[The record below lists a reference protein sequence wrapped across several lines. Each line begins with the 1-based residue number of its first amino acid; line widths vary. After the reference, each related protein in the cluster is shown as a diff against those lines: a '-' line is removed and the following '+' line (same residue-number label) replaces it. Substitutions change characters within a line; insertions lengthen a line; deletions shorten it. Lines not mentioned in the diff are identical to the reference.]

1 MGNAREPKGVSE
13 RYTRREVARI
23 LGLEERQ
30 LAYWERLRLVRSR
43 ARWGERFYAFNDLVA
58 LQTIKHLAA
67 NRIPAA
73 RLRRALEAMEQR
85 LGCLRAPLSALRVWQ
100 RGGQVIVIPPAPYH
114 QPFEPLSG
122 QFVLPFQQSDAAEK
136 TTTVTSRTAQE
147 WFDMGMATDSR
158 RETLPQAVEA
168 YRRAIELAP
177 KWVDARINLG
187 TALYQMSELD
197 EAKRAFDAAL
207 AIDEDSATA
216 HFNVGCVLDDLEEY
230 ERAIHHLRR
239 AAAIAPQ
246 HADTHFNL
254 ALALE
259 KRGKAGKARE
269 HWATYLRLQP
279 RGPWADYARSKLRT
293 AGRPPGTRL
302 TPIPFPETR
311 ARAAA
316 ASASA
321 SPSETP
327 RSNE

>member
-1 MGNAREPKGVSE
+1 MNE

-58 LQTIKHLAA
+58 LQTIKHLGA

-73 RLRRALEAMEQR
+73 RLRRALEAMESR

-114 QPFEPLSG
+114 QPFEPLTG
-122 QFVLPFQQSDAAEK
+122 QFVLPFQNCE
-136 TTTVTSRTAQE
+136 TTTKTAAVAARTAEE
-147 WFDMGMATDSR
+147 WFEMGMATDAR

-168 YRRAIELAP
+168 YRRAIELSP
-177 KWVDARINLG
+177 GWVDARINLG
-187 TALYQMSELD
+187 TAHYQMSELG
-197 EAKRAFDAAL
+197 EARRAFES
-207 AIDEDSATA
+207 AIEADEGSATA
-216 HFNVGCVLDDLEEY
+216 HFNLGCVLDDLEEY
-230 ERAIHHLRR
+230 DKAILHLRR
-239 AAAIAPQ
+239 AANIAPQ

-254 ALALE
+254 ALVLE
-259 KRGKAGKARE
+259 KRGKTGKARE

-279 RGPWADYARSKLRT
+279 RGPWAEYARTRLRT
-293 AGRPPGTRL
+293 ANRPPGTKL

-316 ASASA
+316 AAS
-321 SPSETP
+321 SHSETP
-327 RSNE
+327 PGNK